1 MRLGQSIFV
10 DLGSIAPD
18 GSWDFDLRLT
28 LRVRGCRTA
37 LRLCVVFKMQIPPE
51 HSAISH
57 PPRYGATCGNGIL
70 AYRACGK
77 VVARP
82 TCCVLVSYIPALLTL
97 RADRERIIRLRRLVL
112 ASLQH
117 NANVDERCPCVD
129 TVARITL
136 SSISLVTRRVSLR
149 ELLVGQMVKD
159 TKTVCHPA

>member
-1 MRLGQSIFV
+1 MLSRIAKHHVPEFGWGIPSGFPTKLWDPGQSCRAVRLGQSIFV

-18 GSWDFDLRLT
+18 GSWNFDLRLT

-51 HSAISH
+51 HSAMSH

-70 AYRACGK
+70 AYRAYEK

-82 TCCVLVSYIPALLTL
+82 TCSVLVSYTPALLTF
-97 RADRERIIRLRRLVL
+97 RADRERIIRLRRLVQ

-117 NANVDERCPCVD
+117 NANVNE
-129 TVARITL
+129 
-136 SSISLVTRRVSLR
+136 
-149 ELLVGQMVKD
+149 
-159 TKTVCHPA
+159 